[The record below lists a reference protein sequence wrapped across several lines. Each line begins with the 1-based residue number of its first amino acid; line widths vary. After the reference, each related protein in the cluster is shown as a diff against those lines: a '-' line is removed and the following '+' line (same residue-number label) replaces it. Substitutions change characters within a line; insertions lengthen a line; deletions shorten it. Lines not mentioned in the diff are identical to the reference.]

1 MNSLSSYQQNDTFEE
16 LGLLKPFLAQN
27 ARAIATLWKPRVIF
41 ILSFSH
47 HHLTPGLNPVSQEC
61 FLYQLQILS
70 PKVYSIPA
78 GMSRQADHSK
88 LITHELGHA
97 VLPAELL
104 DFKLRIMKS
113 KGYRIEAPYI
123 ARSDFLK
130 EDIPGCFGQSR

>member
-1 MNSLSSYQQNDTFEE
+1 
-16 LGLLKPFLAQN
+16 
-27 ARAIATLWKPRVIF
+27 
-41 ILSFSH
+41 
-47 HHLTPGLNPVSQEC
+47 
-61 FLYQLQILS
+61 
-70 PKVYSIPA
+70 
-78 GMSRQADHSK
+78 MSRQADHSK

-104 DFKLRIMKS
+104 VFKLRIMKS